1 MYLVFGELFLV
12 ECVVLADLVG
22 VHLILQY
29 EYVQKPTQQTGHP
42 DSKSRGQQKSTNC
55 SYSYCRLFEVFFF
68 NMLIYIIYL
77 YHYLNVHIY
86 IYISLDIFD
95 IFATD

>member
-55 SYSYCRLFEVFFF
+55 SYSYCRLFEFFF
-68 NMLIYIIYL
+68 QYVDIWLAFKIPGLKDYIKWAQL
-77 YHYLNVHIY
+77 ELK
-86 IYISLDIFD
+86 S
-95 IFATD
+95 